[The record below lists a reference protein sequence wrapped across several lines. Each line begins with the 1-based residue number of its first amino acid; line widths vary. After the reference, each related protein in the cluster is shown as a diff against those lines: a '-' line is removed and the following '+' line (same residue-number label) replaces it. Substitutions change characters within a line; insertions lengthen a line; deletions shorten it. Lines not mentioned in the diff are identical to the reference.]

1 MQYDLTS
8 ILHLVLC
15 LTFLVYIG
23 CRMRRHG
30 GVTLFHA
37 GCFAYCAL
45 GLTFYPLVAT
55 DPWTIVNEQ
64 TVWRGF
70 MMALIF
76 ISLCTC
82 ADLLFYWRK
91 YRPLTMQYLPRQPSL
106 LLLGGVYLFGLIG
119 FLRFYF
125 VAGGVRYIGEVFTA
139 VRQGEEYYDVRG
151 RIADELMRVPG
162 NGVAWGTSAVYLIM
176 PVLVAL
182 GFFVY
187 RQTHNKAYLALA
199 VLSIV
204 QALLTVLVFMERGPM
219 LFAITFPIVA
229 WLTAGY
235 RRKAKRKAASRKKL
249 LGIGIGGGAF
259 VALAT
264 IVYSWT
270 NVGENP
276 LWSLF
281 NRIFV
286 APCITANYYLAT
298 FPDVFGF
305 RGWSKI
311 FQMGATLGGAEVG
324 TRDIYSY
331 LTIGRFF
338 SNPNSG
344 ILPTAYSGA
353 GLWGCAAMTVI
364 FLAIVTT
371 TDRAFRRMPAEYLF
385 IYILINLYGIAAL
398 VNAPIVAAL
407 SSGFALPSF
416 IFLAY
421 LALCRRRGLA
431 GEGAADGQPAP
442 TDESTLALTLARK

>member
-1 MQYDLTS
+1 MQYDLIS

-15 LTFLVYIG
+15 LAFLVYIG
-23 CRMRRHG
+23 CRMRLYG
-30 GVTLFHA
+30 GLTLFHT

-55 DPWTIVNEQ
+55 DPWTIVNAQ
-64 TVWRGF
+64 TIWRGF

-76 ISLCTC
+76 VSLCTC
-82 ADLLFYWRK
+82 ADLLFYRRK
-91 YRPLTMQYLPRQPSL
+91 YRPRSTRYLPRQPSL

-125 VAGGVRYIGEVFTA
+125 VAGGVRHVGEVLTA
-139 VRQGEEYYDVRG
+139 VRDGVEYYDARG
-151 RIADELMRVPG
+151 RVADELMREPG
-162 NGVAWGTSAVYLIM
+162 SGVAWGTSAVYQIM
-176 PVLVAL
+176 PILVVL

-204 QALLTVLVFMERGPM
+204 QALLTVLVVMERGPM
-219 LFAITFPIVA
+219 LFVITFPMVA

-235 RRKAKRKAASRKKL
+235 RRKAKRTVISRKKL
-249 LGIGIGGGAF
+249 LSFGIGGGAF
-259 VALAT
+259 VALAMF
-264 IVYSWT
+264 VYSWT

-281 NRIFV
+281 NRVFV
-286 APCITANYYLAT
+286 APCITTNYYLAT

-311 FQMGATLGGAEVG
+311 FQMGATLGEAEVG
-324 TRDIYSY
+324 TRDIYSF
-331 LTIGRFF
+331 LTFGRFF

-344 ILPTAYSGA
+344 ILSTAYSGA
-353 GLWGCAAMTVI
+353 GLWGCAMITVL

-371 TDRAFRRMPAEYLF
+371 IDRAFRRLPTDYLF
-385 IYILINLYGIAAL
+385 INVLINLYGIAIL

-407 SSGFALPSF
+407 SGGFALPSL
-416 IFLAY
+416 ILLAY
-421 LALCRRRGLA
+421 LALCRRRRVTNK
-431 GEGAADGQPAP
+431 GEACERSTQA
-442 TDESTLALTLARK
+442 DESALC